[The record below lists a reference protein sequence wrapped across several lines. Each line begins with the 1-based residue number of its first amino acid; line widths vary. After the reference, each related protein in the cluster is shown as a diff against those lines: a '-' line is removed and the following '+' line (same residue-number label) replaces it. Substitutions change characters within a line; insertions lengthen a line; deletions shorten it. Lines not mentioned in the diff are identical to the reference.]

1 MCSLLDLNLDLKKE
15 NSKNISNITFRE
27 IFVKLLEVLV
37 VFLQILLWI
46 FVSLNN
52 RNCV

>member
-27 IFVKLLEVLV
+27 IFGGNSANFTLDFR
-37 VFLQILLWI
+37 VFKQ
-46 FVSLNN
+46 
-52 RNCV
+52 